1 MNLNDIIEREIEDAE
16 RRQAAERESKAY
28 DRELRR
34 RVWRRR
40 WHTIGDIIGLIVT
53 LAFFVALCCLCCAA
67 SGYHW
72 E

>member
-1 MNLNDIIEREIEDAE
+1 MNINDIIEREIADAD
-16 RRQAAERESKAY
+16 RRQAVERESKAY

-40 WHTIGDIIGLIVT
+40 WRTIGDIIGLIAT
-53 LAFFVALCCLCCAA
+53 LAFFAALCWLCCAG